1 MERTG
6 FEIARGGSLMYLV
19 LYVLNDLKLF
29 DQVVDAWEKSGVTGI
44 TVLPSTG
51 LGRLRHHAAI
61 REDLPLFPSIN
72 DFLEH
77 IENSNRTLFTI
88 VKTEK
93 EADKLIDATLEIV
106 GDLDQPDTGI
116 LAVLPAS
123 KVLGLSK
130 SHPK

>member
-1 MERTG
+1 M
-6 FEIARGGSLMYLV
+6 MYLV

-51 LGRLRHHAAI
+51 LGRLRQHAPI
-61 REDLPLFPSIN
+61 REDMPLFPSLS
-72 DFLEH
+72 DFFEH

-93 EADKLIDATLEIV
+93 EADRLIEETIKVV
-106 GDLDQPDTGI
+106 GDLERPDTGI
-116 LAVLPAS
+116 LVVLPATR
-123 KVLGLSK
+123 VLGLAK
-130 SHPK
+130 IHQK

>member
-1 MERTG
+1 
-6 FEIARGGSLMYLV
+6 MYLV
-19 LYVLNDLKLF
+19 LYVLDDLKLF
-29 DQVVDAWEKSGVTGI
+29 DQVVDAWEKTGVTGI

-51 LGRLRHHAAI
+51 LGRLRNHAVI
-61 REDLPLFPSIN
+61 REDLPLFPSIS
-72 DFLEH
+72 DFFEH

-106 GDLDQPDTGI
+106 GDLDQPSTGI
-116 LAVLPAS
+116 LAVFPAS

-130 SHPK
+130 SRPK